1 MRAEP
6 EWTTAGGK
14 GEDAKEEVAPD
25 KGKLV
30 PEVENTEPEFD
41 AADTSAQPVLR
52 AKSDAVSHDE
62 GLLTKR
68 PAIFRRPRPKRAA
81 GVARKRLISPLT
93 RKVLA
98 VNFIAVLIPVAGF
111 LSLGEYRDSLIET
124 EMDALKTQGEV
135 FAGAIGEGAIATT
148 LSGDQILDI
157 PPSQQIVRRLSES
170 NAVRARLFLPD
181 GELAA
186 DSRLLV
192 AGGGII
198 HIQVLPP
205 LDERR
210 PFLDPII
217 DMLDWLPRRHDL
229 PPYREAPMQNAT
241 DYEEAMGALR
251 GETSNALRLTD
262 VGGNYILSV
271 AVPVQR
277 YRQVLGALM
286 LSKNGDDIDRAVRS
300 LRLVVLQVF
309 AGALLITSLLSIYLA
324 GTIARPVRHLAEAA
338 EKVRRDIGRQNHTI
352 PDLTGRGDEIG
363 DLSGSFRAMT
373 QELQAQLDAIER
385 FAADVSHELKNPLT
399 SLRSA
404 VETAARVKD
413 QKKQRQLLAIV
424 QDDVRRLDRLIT
436 DISDASRLDAELSR
450 AQSLEIDIAVMLTT
464 LADMHQTTSSSK
476 KVPEFVLKLDRVKG
490 LTVSGMEDR
499 LVQIFHNLIGNAVSF
514 SPPGG
519 KLYVYA
525 RLDGDM
531 VEILVEDEG
540 PGLPEGKLEAIFDR
554 FYSERPSDEKFGTHS
569 GLGLSI
575 SKQIVEAHRGTIQAE
590 NIPGSDGMP
599 AGARFIVRLPFAVF
613 GLLEENILVERAR
626 V

>member
-6 EWTTAGGK
+6 EWNTAGDK

-25 KGKLV
+25 KLTAARDT
-30 PEVENTEPEFD
+30 EVSSTDIGSELPATGPM
-41 AADTSAQPVLR
+41 LR
-52 AKSDAVSHDE
+52 ADKDASSLVD
-62 GLLTKR
+62 LPDRKR
-68 PAIFRRPRPKRAA
+68 PVVFRRPR
-81 GVARKRLISPLT
+81 ARRQAPNSSTRLLSPLT

-98 VNFIAVLIPVAGF
+98 VNFIAVLIPIVGF

-124 EMDALKTQGEV
+124 ELEALRTQGEV

-148 LSGDQILDI
+148 LSGDQMLDT
-157 PPSQQIVRRLSES
+157 PPAQQIVRRLSES
-170 NAVRARLFLPD
+170 NKVRARLFMPD

-192 AGGGII
+192 TGGGVI

-205 LDERR
+205 PSERR
-210 PFLDPII
+210 PLLDPLI
-217 DMLDWLPRRHDL
+217 DVLDWLPRRHDL
-229 PPYREAPMQNAT
+229 EPYLEAPMQNAA
-241 DYEEAMGALR
+241 DYDEVMFALAGEPGAELRQTEAG
-251 GETSNALRLTD
+251 D
-262 VGGNYILSV
+262 YVLSA

-286 LSKNGDDIDRAVRS
+286 LSKNGDDIDRQIREM
-300 LRLVVLQVF
+300 RFFVLQLF
-309 AGALLITSLLSIYLA
+309 AVALAVTSLLSIYLA
-324 GTIARPVRHLAEAA
+324 GTIARPVRRLAEAA

-352 PDLTGRGDEIG
+352 PDLTGRQDEIG

-413 QKKQRQLLAIV
+413 PNKQRQLLAIV

-436 DISDASRLDAELSR
+436 DIADASRLDSELSR
-450 AQSLEIDIAVMLTT
+450 AQSSTVDIASMLTT
-464 LADMHQTTSSSK
+464 LADMHRTT
-476 KVPEFVLKLDRVKG
+476 VEGDNEPEVVLDLQLRRG

-499 LVQIFHNLIGNAVSF
+499 LVQVFHNLIGNAASF

-519 KLYVYA
+519 KIRLAA
-525 RLDGDM
+525 RLDGDH
-531 VEILVEDEG
+531 VETLVEDEG

-554 FYSERPSDEKFGTHS
+554 FYSERPSGEKFGTHS

-575 SKQIVEAHRGTIQAE
+575 SKQIVEAHNGTIWAE
-590 NIPGSDGMP
+590 NIRGPGGKP
-599 AGARFIVRLPFAVF
+599 AGARFIVRLPYAETE
-613 GLLEENILVERAR
+613 G
-626 V
+626 

>member
-1 MRAEP
+1 MKAEP
-6 EWTTAGGK
+6 EWDTAEVKREGAK
-14 GEDAKEEVAPD
+14 DDITPDAK
-25 KGKLV
+25 KLALGDDNSEQDAS
-30 PEVENTEPEFD
+30 PVEKD
-41 AADTSAQPVLR
+41 DSSGLR
-52 AKSDAVSHDE
+52 VDHDRPSRE
-62 GLLTKR
+62 GGSTKKR
-68 PAIFRRPRPKRAA
+68 PVTFRRPRTKKRA
-81 GVARKRLISPLT
+81 RTSDNRLISPLT
-93 RKVLA
+93 RKILA

-111 LSLGEYRDSLIET
+111 LSLGQYRDSLIET
-124 EMDALKTQGEV
+124 ELEALKTQGEV

-148 LSGDQILDI
+148 LSGDQVLDI
-157 PPSQQIVRRLSES
+157 PPAQQIVRRLSES

-205 LDERR
+205 LSAKR
-210 PFLDPII
+210 PLLDPLI
-217 DMLDWLPRRHDL
+217 DMLDWLPRRSDL
-229 PPYREAPMQNAT
+229 PPYHEAPMQSAADYQEVMHALGGEAT
-241 DYEEAMGALR
+241 NGLR
-251 GETSNALRLTD
+251 QTE
-262 VGGNYILSV
+262 VGGNYILSA

-286 LSKNGDDIDRAVRS
+286 LSKNGDDIDRAVRE
-300 LRLVVLQVF
+300 LRFFVLQLF
-309 AGALLITSLLSIYLA
+309 AVALLVTTLLSIYLA
-324 GTIARPVRHLAEAA
+324 GTIARPVRRLAEAA
-338 EKVRRDIGRQNHTI
+338 EKVRRDIGRQNHPI

-373 QELQAQLDAIER
+373 QELQAQMDAIER

-436 DISDASRLDAELSR
+436 DIADASRLDAELSR
-450 AQSLEIDIAVMLTT
+450 AQSSQIDLAAMLTT
-464 LADMHQTTSSSK
+464 LANMYETTSSGK
-476 KVPEFVLKLDRVKG
+476 KAPELVLVLGRKSG
-490 LTVSGMEDR
+490 LTVNGMEDR

-514 SPPGG
+514 SPPDG
-519 KLYVYA
+519 KIRVIAGLA
-525 RLDGDM
+525 DDM
-531 VEILVEDEG
+531 VEVLIEDEG

-554 FYSERPSDEKFGTHS
+554 FYSERPAGEKFGTHS

-575 SKQIVEAHRGTIQAE
+575 SKQIVEAHHGIIRAE
-590 NIPGSDGMP
+590 NIPGTDGKP
-599 AGARFIVRLPFAVF
+599 AGARFIIRLPF
-613 GLLEENILVERAR
+613 VEPAA
-626 V
+626 

>member
-6 EWTTAGGK
+6 EWHTADDK
-14 GEDAKEEVAPD
+14 GEDATERTAPENTRLTLVEDKTELDRGGEVA
-25 KGKLV
+25 
-30 PEVENTEPEFD
+30 
-41 AADTSAQPVLR
+41 ADGPVLR
-52 AKSDAVSHDE
+52 ADRTVPSRRSE
-62 GLLTKR
+62 PERRR
-68 PAIFRRPRPKRAA
+68 PVVFRRPRTKRPP
-81 GVARKRLISPLT
+81 RTSESRLISPLT

-111 LSLGEYRDSLIET
+111 LSLGEYRDSLIQT
-124 EMDALKTQGEV
+124 EMEALKTQGEV

-148 LSGDQILDI
+148 LSGDQMLDI
-157 PPSQQIVRRLSES
+157 PPAQQIVRRLSES

-192 AGGGII
+192 SGGGVI
-198 HIQVLPP
+198 HVQVLPP
-205 LDERR
+205 PSQSR
-210 PFLDPII
+210 PLLDPII
-217 DMLDWLPRRHDL
+217 DALDWLPRRHDL
-229 PPYREAPMQNAT
+229 PVYREAPTQNAS
-241 DYEEAMGALR
+241 DYTEAMAALR
-251 GETSNALRLTD
+251 GETTNELRQTEN
-262 VGGNYILSV
+262 GKNYVLSV

-286 LSKNGDDIDRAVRS
+286 LSKNGDDIDKQVRQ
-300 LRLVVLQVF
+300 LRFLVLQIF
-309 AGALLITSLLSIYLA
+309 AVALLITTLLSIYLA
-324 GTIARPVRHLAEAA
+324 GTIARPVRRLAEAA
-338 EKVRRDIGRQNHTI
+338 EKVRRDIGRQSHTI
-352 PDLTGRGDEIG
+352 PDLTKRQDEIG

-373 QELQAQLDAIER
+373 EELQAQLDAIER

-450 AQSLEIDIAVMLTT
+450 AQSSKIDLATMLTT
-464 LADMHQTTSSSK
+464 LANMHQATTDDRTQ
-476 KVPEFVLKLDRVKG
+476 PRLVLDLELPSG
-490 LTVSGMEDR
+490 LTVRGMEDR
-499 LVQIFHNLIGNAVSF
+499 LVQVFHNLVGNAISF

-519 KLYVYA
+519 TI
-525 RLDGDM
+525 RLIAGIDGDM
-531 VEILVEDEG
+531 VETLVEDDG

-554 FYSERPSDEKFGTHS
+554 FYSERPSSEKFGTHS

-575 SKQIVEAHRGTIQAE
+575 SKQIVEAHHGTIRAE
-590 NIPGSDGMP
+590 NIRGPGGKP
-599 AGARFIVRLPFAVF
+599 VGARFIIRLPY
-613 GLLEENILVERAR
+613 VEPGG
-626 V
+626 

>member
-6 EWTTAGGK
+6 EWSTAGDK
-14 GEDAKEEVAPD
+14 SEDAKEEVAPD
-25 KGKLV
+25 KLAAARDT
-30 PEVENTEPEFD
+30 EVSSTGIGSELPATGPM
-41 AADTSAQPVLR
+41 LR
-52 AKSDAVSHDE
+52 ADKDASSLVDQPDR
-62 GLLTKR
+62 KR
-68 PAIFRRPRPKRAA
+68 PVVFRRPR
-81 GVARKRLISPLT
+81 ARRQAPNSSDRLLSPLT

-98 VNFIAVLIPVAGF
+98 VNFIAVLIPIVGF

-124 EMDALKTQGEV
+124 ELEALRTQGEV

-148 LSGDQILDI
+148 LSGDQMLDT
-157 PPSQQIVRRLSES
+157 PPAQQIVRRLSES
-170 NAVRARLFLPD
+170 NKVRARLFMPD

-192 AGGGII
+192 AGGGVI

-205 LDERR
+205 PSERR
-210 PFLDPII
+210 PLLDPLI
-217 DMLDWLPRRHDL
+217 DVLDWLPRRHDL
-229 PPYREAPMQNAT
+229 EPYLEAPMQNAA
-241 DYEEAMGALR
+241 DYDEVMFALAGEPSAELRQTEAG
-251 GETSNALRLTD
+251 D
-262 VGGNYILSV
+262 YVLSA

-286 LSKNGDDIDRAVRS
+286 LSKNGDDIDRQVREM
-300 LRLVVLQVF
+300 RFFVLQLF
-309 AGALLITSLLSIYLA
+309 AVALAITSLLSIYLA
-324 GTIARPVRHLAEAA
+324 GTIARPVRRLAEAA

-352 PDLTGRGDEIG
+352 PDLTGRQDEIG

-413 QKKQRQLLAIV
+413 PNKQRQLLAIV

-436 DISDASRLDAELSR
+436 DIADASRLDAELSR
-450 AQSLEIDIAVMLTT
+450 AQSSTVDIASMLTT
-464 LADMHQTTSSSK
+464 LADMHRTT
-476 KVPEFVLKLDRVKG
+476 VEGDNEPEVVLDLQLRRG

-499 LVQIFHNLIGNAVSF
+499 LVQVFHNLIGNAASF

-519 KLYVYA
+519 KIRLAA
-525 RLDGDM
+525 RLDGDH
-531 VEILVEDEG
+531 VETLVEDEG

-554 FYSERPSDEKFGTHS
+554 FYSERPSGEKFGTHS

-575 SKQIVEAHRGTIQAE
+575 SKQIVEAHNGTIRAE
-590 NIPGSDGMP
+590 NIRGPGGKP
-599 AGARFIVRLPFAVF
+599 AGARFIVRLPYAETE
-613 GLLEENILVERAR
+613 G
-626 V
+626 

>member
-6 EWTTAGGK
+6 GWDTADTK
-14 GEDAKEEVAPD
+14 GADAKEEVAPD
-25 KGKLV
+25 KEEFAQEKGKPD
-30 PEVENTEPEFD
+30 PEIDDHD
-41 AADTSAQPVLR
+41 AAAKPVLR
-52 AKSDAVSHDE
+52 ANRNVARRAGGPPGKKGPV
-62 GLLTKR
+62 
-68 PAIFRRPRPKRAA
+68 IFRRPRPQRAA

-93 RKVLA
+93 RKMLI

-148 LSGDQILDI
+148 LSGDQMLDI
-157 PPSQQIVRRLSES
+157 PPAQQIVRRLSES

-192 AGGGII
+192 AGGGVI

-205 LDERR
+205 PSKRK
-210 PFLDPII
+210 PILDPII
-217 DMLDWLPRRHDL
+217 DILDWLPRRHGL
-229 PPYREAPMQNAT
+229 PPYREAPMQNAA
-241 DYEEAMGALR
+241 DYDEVMGALS
-251 GETSNALRLTD
+251 GETSNALRQTETRSD
-262 VGGNYILSV
+262 YILSV

-309 AGALLITSLLSIYLA
+309 AGALLVTTLLSLYLA
-324 GTIARPVRHLAEAA
+324 GTIARPVRRLAEAA

-373 QELQAQLDAIER
+373 QELQAQMDAVER

-436 DISDASRLDAELSR
+436 DIADASRLDAELSR
-450 AQSLEIDIAVMLTT
+450 AQSSQIDLAAMLTT
-464 LADMHQTTSSSK
+464 LVDMHQTMSSSK
-476 KVPEFVLKLDRVKG
+476 KAPELVLELERKKG
-490 LTVSGMEDR
+490 LTINGMEDR

-519 KLYVYA
+519 KIRLSA

-531 VEILVEDEG
+531 IETLVEDEG

-575 SKQIVEAHRGTIQAE
+575 SKQIVEAHRGTIRAE
-590 NIPGSDGMP
+590 NVPGYGGKP
-599 AGARFIVRLPFAVF
+599 TGARFIVRLPFAYSA
-613 GLLEENILVERAR
+613 E
-626 V
+626 

>member
-6 EWTTAGGK
+6 GWDTAVAK

-25 KGKLV
+25 KEELV
-30 PEVENTEPEFD
+30 PYVDTPEPENGEPD
-41 AADTSAQPVLR
+41 SGGQPVLR
-52 AKSDAVSHDE
+52 AARDSGPGDE
-62 GLLTKR
+62 PPEETKR
-68 PAIFRRPRPKRAA
+68 PVVIRRPRQKRTPRSATT
-81 GVARKRLISPLT
+81 RLISPLT
-93 RKVLA
+93 RRILA

-111 LSLGEYRDSLIET
+111 LSLGQYRDSLIET
-124 EMDALKTQGEV
+124 ELEALRTQGEV

-148 LSGDQILDI
+148 LSGDQVLDI
-157 PPSQQIVRRLSES
+157 PPAQQIVRRLSES
-170 NAVRARLFLPD
+170 SAVRARLFLPD
-181 GELAA
+181 GDLAA

-192 AGGGII
+192 AGGGVI

-205 LDERR
+205 PSQREPL
-210 PFLDPII
+210 LDPII

-229 PPYREAPMQNAT
+229 PLYREAPMQNAA
-241 DYEEAMGALR
+241 DYEEAIGALR
-251 GETSNALRLTD
+251 GETTNALRRTERD
-262 VGGNYILSV
+262 SAYILSV

-309 AGALLITSLLSIYLA
+309 GGALLVTTLLSLYLA
-324 GTIARPVRHLAEAA
+324 GTIARPVRRLAAAA
-338 EKVRRDIGRQNHTI
+338 ENVRRDIGRHNHTI

-373 QELQAQLDAIER
+373 QEMQAQLDAIER

-404 VETAARVKD
+404 VETAARIKD

-436 DISDASRLDAELSR
+436 DIADASRLDAELSR
-450 AQSLEIDIAVMLTT
+450 AQSSQIDLSTMLAT
-464 LADMHQTTSSSK
+464 LGDMYQTTASGK
-476 KVPEFVLKLDRVKG
+476 KMPVLILDIEHKSG

-499 LVQIFHNLIGNAVSF
+499 LVQVFHNLIGNAVSF

-519 KLYVYA
+519 RIRLAA
-525 RLDGDM
+525 RQYGDM
-531 VEILVEDEG
+531 IETVVEDEG

-575 SKQIVEAHRGTIQAE
+575 SKQIVEAHRGTIRAE
-590 NIPGSDGMP
+590 NIPGPAGRP
-599 AGARFIVRLPFAVF
+599 AGARFIVRLPFSDS
-613 GLLEENILVERAR
+613 ER
-626 V
+626 

>member
-1 MRAEP
+1 
-6 EWTTAGGK
+6 
-14 GEDAKEEVAPD
+14 
-25 KGKLV
+25 
-30 PEVENTEPEFD
+30 
-41 AADTSAQPVLR
+41 
-52 AKSDAVSHDE
+52 
-62 GLLTKR
+62 
-68 PAIFRRPRPKRAA
+68 
-81 GVARKRLISPLT
+81 
-93 RKVLA
+93 
-98 VNFIAVLIPVAGF
+98 
-111 LSLGEYRDSLIET
+111 
-124 EMDALKTQGEV
+124 
-135 FAGAIGEGAIATT
+135 
-148 LSGDQILDI
+148 LDI

-192 AGGGII
+192 AGGGVI

-205 LDERR
+205 PSERR
-210 PFLDPII
+210 PLLDPII
-217 DMLDWLPRRHDL
+217 DILDWLPRRRDL
-229 PPYREAPMQNAT
+229 PHYREAPMQNAA

-251 GETSNALRLTD
+251 GETSHALRLTE
-262 VGGNYILSV
+262 VGGDYILSV

-309 AGALLITSLLSIYLA
+309 GGALLVTTLLSLYLA
-324 GTIARPVRHLAEAA
+324 GTIARPVRRLAEAA
-338 EKVRRDIGRQNHTI
+338 EMVRRDIGRQNHPI

-450 AQSLEIDIAVMLTT
+450 AQSSKIDLATMLTT
-464 LADMHQTTSSSK
+464 LADMHHTTSSGK
-476 KVPEFVLKLDRVKG
+476 KLPDLVLELDRNTG

-514 SPPGG
+514 SPPGS
-519 KLYVYA
+519 KIRLSA
-525 RLDGDM
+525 RKDDEM
-531 VEILVEDEG
+531 VEVLVEDEG
-540 PGLPEGKLEAIFDR
+540 PGLPEGKLEAVFDR
-554 FYSERPSDEKFGTHS
+554 FYTERPSDEKFGTHS

-590 NIPGSDGMP
+590 NIPGSDGKP
-599 AGARFIVRLPFAVF
+599 AGARFIVRLPFARS
-613 GLLEENILVERAR
+613 EE
-626 V
+626 